1 MSLRSQGPSTA
12 PEKQGWQSWL
22 LADALYFGS
31 DAVQEAGN
39 GQDIEQ
45 GFPASARVVRDLE
58 EAEVVKKRRTG
69 TPFRKRLQQTILFRE
84 MADRWGFG
92 RRRPK
97 PHPCSVFLRAI
108 NAVNSTPAEA
118 RSGACSYNTRPKVG
132 QVKTAVAAPLRLP
145 HDWVACRQILDA
157 VEKGAAASVRTGQAA
172 VIH

>member
-92 RRRPK
+92 GGGARP
-97 PHPCSVFLRAI
+97 PPAGGFLY
-108 NAVNSTPAEA
+108 V
-118 RSGACSYNTRPKVG
+118 V
-132 QVKTAVAAPLRLP
+132 
-145 HDWVACRQILDA
+145 
-157 VEKGAAASVRTGQAA
+157 
-172 VIH
+172 